1 MLVSDARSPWGQ
13 WILNKAIVMYDRQ
26 QKLKEMKAK
35 EKKRLK
41 ELEGERVVR
50 RAKAEQCHKEWVEKK
65 VEKERQRR
73 DKEARQKLQEV
84 AENEKV
90 LLVKS
95 FLNVC
100 ISSKTMSF
108 LERKGSLFKG
118 RTVLC

>member
-1 MLVSDARSPWGQ
+1 M
-13 WILNKAIVMYDRQ
+13 
-26 QKLKEMKAK
+26 
-35 EKKRLK
+35 
-41 ELEGERVVR
+41 EGERVVR

-95 FLNVC
+95 FLNVY
-100 ISSKTMSF
+100 ISSKT
-108 LERKGSLFKG
+108 EREEEVYLKAEQCFVKWKKEKILQKKKKKSKNEEIEQSK
-118 RTVLC
+118 VLYPMNLL